1 MFAQLKDVESR
12 YHELEQL
19 LSDPAVLGKPGV
31 YQKYAKEHSD
41 LSTLVE
47 IYREY
52 EKTSRRIEEDQ
63 ALLRDSD
70 EEMRELAKEE
80 LPQLKENLGALE
92 ERLKGPSRPVIP
104 TTRRTSFSKSG
115 PGPGG

>member
-1 MFAQLKDVESR
+1 LCIGSYHVAQLKDVDTR

-52 EKTSRRIEEDQ
+52 ETIARIEEDCG
-63 ALLRDSD
+63 LPGER
-70 EEMRELAKEE
+70 RRAKAPASEE
-80 LPQLKENLGALE
+80 LPC
-92 ERLKGPSRPVIP
+92 
-104 TTRRTSFSKSG
+104 
-115 PGPGG
+115 